1 MNFAHGAASPKAPS
15 TLSYPRGGRPAA
27 AVQLEQRLRVGAGT
41 VGVQGTRGV
50 GDGAGWALRLR
61 LLGAE

>member
-1 MNFAHGAASPKAPS
+1 MNKTRVIVAGASAI
-15 TLSYPRGGRPAA
+15 
-27 AVQLEQRLRVGAGT
+27 AVATALVGVGT

-61 LLGAE
+61 LLGTE

>member
-1 MNFAHGAASPKAPS
+1 MARRPDHSHAKLIA
-15 TLSYPRGGRPAA
+15 RGGRPAA
-27 AVQLEQRLRVGAGT
+27 ALQLEQRLRVGAGT